1 MQTQASKTQVRRR
14 TSARRPARIWRVFHA
29 RKRKGAAAAAVGIGL
44 GLGFARPIATRA
56 IRERRCQWQ
65 LHSLCALGR
74 RALGRRKGSKGSR
87 RPNASGAHNVAAAA
101 AASSVFRS
109 RRSRTRTRLRPL
121 RSETQPQLTC
131 CERQQKQ
138 SKPHATQLGLR
149 LGARIGRLG
158 VTI

>member
-29 RKRKGAAAAAVGIGL
+29 RKRKGAAAAAAVGIGL

-87 RPNASGAHNVAAAA
+87 RPNASGAHNVAAA
-101 AASSVFRS
+101 SSVFRS

-138 SKPHATQLGLR
+138 SKPHATQLRLR
-149 LGARIGRLG
+149 LGAHIGRLG